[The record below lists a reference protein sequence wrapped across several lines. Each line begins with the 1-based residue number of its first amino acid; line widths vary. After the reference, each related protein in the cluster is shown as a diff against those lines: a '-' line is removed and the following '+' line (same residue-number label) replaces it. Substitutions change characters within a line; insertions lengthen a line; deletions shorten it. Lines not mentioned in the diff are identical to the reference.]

1 MTLPVGEQ
9 VWTLSDQH
17 QLCVVLLGMLPAET
31 PCILVV
37 AHTAAGPVI
46 ALAMGERGMVSRIL
60 APKYGAHLTFGA
72 LSAGKASAPG
82 QPLLTELK
90 GLYGL
95 PQQSP
100 STQVSGAFAASTP
113 GCASTCVAVVL

>member
-1 MTLPVGEQ
+1 MPVGEQ
-9 VWTLSDQH
+9 VLTSSDQH
-17 QLCVVLLGMLPAET
+17 QFCVVLLGMLPEEM
-31 PCILVV
+31 PCILIV
-37 AHTAAGPVI
+37 ANTAAGPVI

-60 APKYGAHLTFGA
+60 APRYGAHLTFGA
-72 LSAGKASAPG
+72 LSTGKASAPG

-100 STQVSGAFAASTP
+100 STQVSGAFAASTSRCTNT
-113 GCASTCVAVVL
+113 CAAVLL